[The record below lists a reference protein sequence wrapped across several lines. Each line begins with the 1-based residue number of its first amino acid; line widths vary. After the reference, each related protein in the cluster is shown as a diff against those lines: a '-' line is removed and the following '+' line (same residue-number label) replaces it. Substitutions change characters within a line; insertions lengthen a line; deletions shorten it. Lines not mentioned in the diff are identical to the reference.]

1 MIQKIALL
9 AGGLGAAAVLAF
21 ALGLTNFVFAGPD
34 AAKTTAD
41 SQPVAQAADVG
52 VAAAGK
58 SSGNG
63 PGAGQGAQTQP
74 KKVVD
79 KVYIAPT
86 PAPKVVHVTQ
96 PAPTAPPAQPATTP
110 TQTKPPTAAPVWHD
124 DGPGQA
130 SEREGGRGGRQR
142 GDD

>member
-1 MIQKIALL
+1 MIQRIALL
-9 AGGLGAAAVLAF
+9 AGALGAAAVLAF
-21 ALGLTNFVFAGPD
+21 ALGLTNFVFAGPT
-34 AAKTTAD
+34 ATKTTAD
-41 SQPVAQAADVG
+41 SQAVTQAADVG
-52 VAAAGK
+52 VAVGK

-86 PAPKVVHVTQ
+86 PAPRVVHVTQ
-96 PAPTAPPAQPATTP
+96 PAPNTPSAPATTP
-110 TQTKPPTAAPVWHD
+110 TQLKAPTAAPTWHD

>member
-1 MIQKIALL
+1 MIQRIALL

-21 ALGLTNFVFAGPD
+21 ALGLTNFVFAGPT
-34 AAKTTAD
+34 ATKTTAD
-41 SQPVAQAADVG
+41 SQAVAQAAD
-52 VAAAGK
+52 AGK

-86 PAPKVVHVTQ
+86 PAPRVVHVTQ
-96 PAPTAPPAQPATTP
+96 PAPNTPSAPATTP
-110 TQTKPPTAAPVWHD
+110 TQLKAPTAAPTWHD

-130 SEREGGRGGRQR
+130 SVA
-142 GDD
+142 